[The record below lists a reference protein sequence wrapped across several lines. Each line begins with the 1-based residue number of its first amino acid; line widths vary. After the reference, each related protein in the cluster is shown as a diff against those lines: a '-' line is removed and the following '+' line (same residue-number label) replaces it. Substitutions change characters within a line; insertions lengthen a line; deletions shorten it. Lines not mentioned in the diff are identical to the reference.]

1 MTDILADR
9 SREALWA
16 AMEANFIAYFRGFA
30 CLPEME
36 LHAEPDVAWFIA
48 NKAPG
53 NHVLG
58 SRFSEQGVDARIEA
72 MLGQLRQC
80 ARHVAWHVLPT
91 SQPVDL
97 GQHLA
102 AQGLRYEEGGRWMA
116 ADLAKLPA
124 EAALPANLRIER
136 VQDERQLQA
145 WLVASAAGFETTVP
159 SAQPYY
165 DAYACLGFAPDAA
178 FQHYIGYLD
187 ETPVTSST
195 LLLAEGIAGVFDVST
210 PPDFRRRGFGRAIT
224 LAAMRAARASGY
236 RSACLQASHE
246 GFSVYE
252 KLGFVTQF
260 QAHAYVWE
268 QQAL

>member
-1 MTDILADR
+1 MTDILTGLA
-9 SREALWA
+9 REQLWT
-16 AMEANFIAYFRGFA
+16 AMEANYIAYFRGFA
-30 CLPEME
+30 RLPDME
-36 LHAEPDVAWFIA
+36 FHEEPDVGWFIA

-58 SRFSEQGVDARIEA
+58 SRFSGQDVDARIAA
-72 MLGQLRQC
+72 MLGELRQH
-80 ARHVAWHVLPT
+80 ARHAEWTVLPT
-91 SQPVDL
+91 SQPDNL
-97 GQHLA
+97 GLHLV

-116 ADLAKLPA
+116 ADLARLPDQ
-124 EAALPANLRIER
+124 AAVPANFRIER

-159 SAQPYY
+159 RAQPYY
-165 DAYACLGFAPDAA
+165 DAYACLGLAADAA
-178 FQHYIGYLD
+178 FQHLIGYLD

-195 LLLAEGIAGVFDVST
+195 LLLAEGIAGIFDVST

-224 LAAMRAARASGY
+224 LAAMREARARGY
-236 RSACLQASHE
+236 RYACLQASEE
-246 GFSVYE
+246 GFSVYQ

-260 QAHAYVWE
+260 QAHDYVWE